1 MCLPHLLRISND
13 TVEWLGVFMD
23 NGFTCTESRLQ
34 LQRKTRSGKQSARPH
49 DVADAPPS
57 ECVRER
63 RVRGH
68 KMCLPHLSWILK
80 RPTIE
85 RMSSGS
91 RGVVG
96 LSAKAIGPRPAL
108 ASLESVV
115 GLSLKHA
122 PTPVLRFKEK
132 RTADTTSRTSITT
145 VQSEKD

>member
-63 RVRGH
+63 RVRG
-68 KMCLPHLSWILK
+68 
-80 RPTIE
+80 TQD
-85 RMSSGS
+85 
-91 RGVVG
+91 V
-96 LSAKAIGPRPAL
+96 SAAPL
-108 ASLESVV
+108 LDLE
-115 GLSLKHA
+115 
-122 PTPVLRFKEK
+122 
-132 RTADTTSRTSITT
+132 TTNN
-145 VQSEKD
+145 